1 MAYKEILVV
10 IDNAAGAAQRV
21 APAAAL
27 SAAFGAR
34 LTGYFASGYP
44 LTAGYGDMSGMAELV
59 ETYMSAQRAEANAAK
74 AAFRQALAGAK
85 LTGDWQ
91 YHEAEATPSVIAQ
104 AVLYDLV
111 VVGQPN
117 PDNALENAFGLR
129 PAEIVL
135 GGGRPVLVVPY
146 AGNFAGIGKRVLVG
160 WNRRREAVR
169 ALHDA
174 MPLLERAEAA
184 LVVEVDP
191 APPVLSEPVV
201 SAADIAAAL
210 TRRGIRATAE
220 TQSAADMGV
229 DDLLLSR
236 AADFG
241 ADLLVMGAY
250 GHSRLREYVLGGVSR
265 GVFRQMTLP
274 VLMAH

>member
-1 MAYKEILVV
+1 
-10 IDNAAGAAQRV
+10 
-21 APAAAL
+21 
-27 SAAFGAR
+27 
-34 LTGYFASGYP
+34 
-44 LTAGYGDMSGMAELV
+44 ELV
-59 ETYMSAQRAEANAAK
+59 ETYMSAQRTEANAAE
-74 AAFRQALAGAK
+74 AAFRQVLAGAK
-85 LTGDWQ
+85 LTGEWQ

-135 GGGRPVLVVPY
+135 GSGRPVLVVPY
-146 AGNFAGIGKRVLVG
+146 AGNFAGLGKRVLVG

-174 MPLLERAEAA
+174 LPLLERAEAA
-184 LVVEVDP
+184 LVVEADP

-220 TQSAADMGV
+220 TQTAAGMA
-229 DDLLLSR
+229 S
-236 AADFG
+236 
-241 ADLLVMGAY
+241 
-250 GHSRLREYVLGGVSR
+250 
-265 GVFRQMTLP
+265 MTC
-274 VLMAH
+274 